1 MLRILVELGWVA
13 APIAALIML
22 GVVVEGWRNR

>member
-22 GVVVEGWRNR
+22 GVVIEGWRNR